1 MLPVLTHSFP
11 TRSSSDLSYRLLIE
25 HPIQAS
31 CWLVF
36 TSISPAE
43 VAEAVEDALQ
53 LCWVGIAQGCVEDAL
68 RTRAAVPTGV
78 DDGPQLAEVS
88 DGQLLGPQQLCH
100 LLAVGPLVPIT
111 IGVIRTLAQE
121 KIAQL
126 QTVRRKRRE

>member
-68 RTRAAVPTGV
+68 RTRAAVPTGL
-78 DDGPQLAEVS
+78 DDGPTFAHVS
-88 DGQLLGPQQLCH
+88 HGQLLVPHQHCH
-100 LLAVGPLVPIT
+100 LPAGGQVVPIT
-111 IGVIRTLAQE
+111 LGWIRTPPQVELAQIE
-121 KIAQL
+121 E
-126 QTVRRKRRE
+126 VR